1 MNARLC
7 FFSRLIFCVLSIC
20 ALPLVAQEDK
30 LYWEDPWALS
40 TERAAFVKV
49 AYSHDVVAV
58 VWQEV
63 TPKNATSGE
72 IRLSASFYDGSTWHT
87 VRTFSPPLLYNH
99 RSPSLASV
107 AVNRKNEIFV
117 AAAFDAHTIT
127 VFKTTDFGKSFTH
140 TVLRSQGSDIV
151 APYVSVASDDSLL
164 LFASHGSE
172 DHFSILLCRSEDGE
186 RWTPFQEFLST
197 EFSRR
202 LFLPSH
208 VSTQAQEIVV
218 FQAHHQEGERAS
230 YQLYSTVSFDQGNTW
245 SAPVPVTQPDEYHNQ
260 RPFLD
265 RLSDDRFAVTW
276 ERSERT
282 STRYEMC
289 YAELD
294 RYGRKIGTTL
304 RLAEPSDRLITPNF
318 VHIDGTTFCV
328 WAGESAG
335 LNTIFLAQKKE
346 GAWSTTAVRS
356 SEDALLFPHAV
367 RVDNHLEVFWQ
378 EGEGARA
385 RVMRLRPDQSVQPPT
400 LIAENF
406 SPNAVRKGTRARVR
420 IVFPRDSSGIAGYN
434 YAWQCGVQP
443 AAPPDY
449 VAHFPDK
456 PQIELEA
463 TQDGTWFLAVTVW
476 DFAGN
481 KSAPAYLSYT
491 RDTTPAA
498 RPQLQTP
505 LLENTHALKS
515 NTFTLSWNQPSTDA
529 QGNEERDHTSF
540 LWSLQQVAP
549 LSALTSLRVDTDVR
563 TFEEFQQRCVRAFP
577 IPVDVHGT
585 RSRQSSVSFTNKE
598 NGIYRFSVYALDRS
612 GNVSEP
618 AVVFFALR
626 HFVPY
631 TAIRYVDVK
640 KDPAGSL
647 QMSIVGNGFRAQ
659 GTVSQVYI
667 DRDRKAPYDLVLH
680 AQEFA
685 VGSDNLISDIH
696 IDNLKKGSYHV
707 GVWHPARGVHFAE
720 SRVTVSEMGTVK
732 FGAYDY
738 EHQVRWSIPHT
749 GGLRVNFVS
758 LFMLIALF
766 LAGVVFAASL
776 TRIGDIVGEAF
787 VLKKQVEAL
796 MIGELMP
803 SEKRRKAMALKT
815 HGAGLRVKFILFA
828 LTLVISVIFIVS
840 VPLGVRFSKTQ
851 KDLLAKNLF
860 SRVQVLLESL
870 VAAGKVYLPAKNKL
884 ELGFL
889 PNQTTA
895 LHEARY
901 AVITGESEEPHEE
914 GIDFVWATNFS
925 DIETVLNEPEY
936 RQGNSRFVDKRIA
949 QILPAMEDLNRQVKK
964 DAEKIAKGIADLTQ
978 EAVALALRTD
988 QGSVR
993 RRDDIQSITRQ
1004 MDQRLL
1010 EIFSTFSN
1018 NAVGSYPEYR
1028 VDNLSKRHSS
1038 YLFYKPILYR
1048 QRGHADSF
1056 VHGVVFVEVS
1066 TQELLEHI
1074 EGLQRDL
1081 IKMVFYVSLIAL
1093 ACGVFGAWILA
1104 SIIIKP
1110 IRRLA
1115 SHVAMIRDT
1124 EKKEEL
1130 EGKLIAI
1137 KGQDEIALLGRTI
1150 NDMTEGLIK
1159 AALASKDLTV
1169 GKEIQKMFIPLDT
1182 NTEGRKLT
1190 SGYTCD
1196 DHVEFFGYYEGALG
1210 VSGDYFDYIKL
1221 DDQHYAIIKCDV
1233 AGKGVPAA
1241 LIMVEVATLF
1251 QNFFKDWNIQSHG
1264 INLSDIVSRIN
1275 DLIEARGFKGR
1286 FAAFTLCIFN
1296 TVSGTVHFCNAG
1308 DNIIHIYDAQQR
1320 KMKRITLAQ
1329 TSAAGVFPSFM
1340 IDMKGGFGVET
1351 LTLRTGDVL
1360 FLYTDGIEEAKR
1372 LFRNKRFELVLC
1384 QEQGLAHDAPH
1395 ETHTVGQAG
1404 EELGAERV
1412 SSIIESVFLRKG
1424 FSLQKWH
1431 NPVEGE
1437 KFEFDFSSC
1446 EGNLDEADRKSVV

>member
-1 MNARLC
+1 M
-7 FFSRLIFCVLSIC
+7 
-20 ALPLVAQEDK
+20 
-30 LYWEDPWALS
+30 
-40 TERAAFVKV
+40 
-49 AYSHDVVAV
+49 
-58 VWQEV
+58 
-63 TPKNATSGE
+63 
-72 IRLSASFYDGSTWHT
+72 
-87 VRTFSPPLLYNH
+87 
-99 RSPSLASV
+99 
-107 AVNRKNEIFV
+107 
-117 AAAFDAHTIT
+117 
-127 VFKTTDFGKSFTH
+127 
-140 TVLRSQGSDIV
+140 
-151 APYVSVASDDSLL
+151 
-164 LFASHGSE
+164 
-172 DHFSILLCRSEDGE
+172 
-186 RWTPFQEFLST
+186 
-197 EFSRR
+197 
-202 LFLPSH
+202 
-208 VSTQAQEIVV
+208 
-218 FQAHHQEGERAS
+218 
-230 YQLYSTVSFDQGNTW
+230 
-245 SAPVPVTQPDEYHNQ
+245 
-260 RPFLD
+260 
-265 RLSDDRFAVTW
+265 
-276 ERSERT
+276 
-282 STRYEMC
+282 
-289 YAELD
+289 
-294 RYGRKIGTTL
+294 
-304 RLAEPSDRLITPNF
+304 
-318 VHIDGTTFCV
+318 
-328 WAGESAG
+328 
-335 LNTIFLAQKKE
+335 
-346 GAWSTTAVRS
+346 
-356 SEDALLFPHAV
+356 
-367 RVDNHLEVFWQ
+367 
-378 EGEGARA
+378 
-385 RVMRLRPDQSVQPPT
+385 
-400 LIAENF
+400 
-406 SPNAVRKGTRARVR
+406 
-420 IVFPRDSSGIAGYN
+420 
-434 YAWQCGVQP
+434 
-443 AAPPDY
+443 
-449 VAHFPDK
+449 
-456 PQIELEA
+456 
-463 TQDGTWFLAVTVW
+463 
-476 DFAGN
+476 
-481 KSAPAYLSYT
+481 
-491 RDTTPAA
+491 
-498 RPQLQTP
+498 
-505 LLENTHALKS
+505 
-515 NTFTLSWNQPSTDA
+515 
-529 QGNEERDHTSF
+529 
-540 LWSLQQVAP
+540 
-549 LSALTSLRVDTDVR
+549 
-563 TFEEFQQRCVRAFP
+563 
-577 IPVDVHGT
+577 
-585 RSRQSSVSFTNKE
+585 
-598 NGIYRFSVYALDRS
+598 
-612 GNVSEP
+612 
-618 AVVFFALR
+618 
-626 HFVPY
+626 
-631 TAIRYVDVK
+631 DVK

-1395 ETHTVGQAG
+1395 ETHTVGQDG

-1446 EGNLDEADRKSVV
+1446 EGNLDEAVLALVAVEQVFRMYKHPRATNLDKIRVDKKSGYVFSTVFCSVP

>member
-1 MNARLC
+1 
-7 FFSRLIFCVLSIC
+7 
-20 ALPLVAQEDK
+20 
-30 LYWEDPWALS
+30 
-40 TERAAFVKV
+40 
-49 AYSHDVVAV
+49 
-58 VWQEV
+58 
-63 TPKNATSGE
+63 
-72 IRLSASFYDGSTWHT
+72 
-87 VRTFSPPLLYNH
+87 
-99 RSPSLASV
+99 
-107 AVNRKNEIFV
+107 
-117 AAAFDAHTIT
+117 
-127 VFKTTDFGKSFTH
+127 
-140 TVLRSQGSDIV
+140 
-151 APYVSVASDDSLL
+151 
-164 LFASHGSE
+164 
-172 DHFSILLCRSEDGE
+172 
-186 RWTPFQEFLST
+186 
-197 EFSRR
+197 
-202 LFLPSH
+202 
-208 VSTQAQEIVV
+208 
-218 FQAHHQEGERAS
+218 
-230 YQLYSTVSFDQGNTW
+230 
-245 SAPVPVTQPDEYHNQ
+245 
-260 RPFLD
+260 
-265 RLSDDRFAVTW
+265 
-276 ERSERT
+276 
-282 STRYEMC
+282 
-289 YAELD
+289 
-294 RYGRKIGTTL
+294 
-304 RLAEPSDRLITPNF
+304 
-318 VHIDGTTFCV
+318 
-328 WAGESAG
+328 
-335 LNTIFLAQKKE
+335 
-346 GAWSTTAVRS
+346 
-356 SEDALLFPHAV
+356 
-367 RVDNHLEVFWQ
+367 
-378 EGEGARA
+378 
-385 RVMRLRPDQSVQPPT
+385 
-400 LIAENF
+400 
-406 SPNAVRKGTRARVR
+406 
-420 IVFPRDSSGIAGYN
+420 
-434 YAWQCGVQP
+434 
-443 AAPPDY
+443 
-449 VAHFPDK
+449 
-456 PQIELEA
+456 
-463 TQDGTWFLAVTVW
+463 
-476 DFAGN
+476 
-481 KSAPAYLSYT
+481 
-491 RDTTPAA
+491 
-498 RPQLQTP
+498 
-505 LLENTHALKS
+505 
-515 NTFTLSWNQPSTDA
+515 
-529 QGNEERDHTSF
+529 
-540 LWSLQQVAP
+540 
-549 LSALTSLRVDTDVR
+549 
-563 TFEEFQQRCVRAFP
+563 
-577 IPVDVHGT
+577 
-585 RSRQSSVSFTNKE
+585 
-598 NGIYRFSVYALDRS
+598 
-612 GNVSEP
+612 
-618 AVVFFALR
+618 
-626 HFVPY
+626 
-631 TAIRYVDVK
+631 
-640 KDPAGSL
+640 
-647 QMSIVGNGFRAQ
+647 
-659 GTVSQVYI
+659 
-667 DRDRKAPYDLVLH
+667 
-680 AQEFA
+680 
-685 VGSDNLISDIH
+685 
-696 IDNLKKGSYHV
+696 
-707 GVWHPARGVHFAE
+707 
-720 SRVTVSEMGTVK
+720 
-732 FGAYDY
+732 
-738 EHQVRWSIPHT
+738 
-749 GGLRVNFVS
+749 
-758 LFMLIALF
+758 
-766 LAGVVFAASL
+766 
-776 TRIGDIVGEAF
+776 
-787 VLKKQVEAL
+787 
-796 MIGELMP
+796 
-803 SEKRRKAMALKT
+803 
-815 HGAGLRVKFILFA
+815 
-828 LTLVISVIFIVS
+828 
-840 VPLGVRFSKTQ
+840 
-851 KDLLAKNLF
+851 
-860 SRVQVLLESL
+860 
-870 VAAGKVYLPAKNKL
+870 
-884 ELGFL
+884 
-889 PNQTTA
+889 
-895 LHEARY
+895 
-901 AVITGESEEPHEE
+901 
-914 GIDFVWATNFS
+914 
-925 DIETVLNEPEY
+925 EPEY

-1446 EGNLDEADRKSVV
+1446 EGNLDEAVLALV